1 MRNIDA
7 DALSAFVGDLRS
19 TLHKE
24 QSTFKAMTQREFE
37 IKDNMYLNFQYAIDN
52 APTVQPEYFPPCE
65 DCNKKMEEI
74 RQAYDNMK
82 AMERPKG
89 EWIIVR
95 NKKWGD
101 NVKCPF
107 CGKELAGTDLN
118 FCCKCGAKLIG
129 SEKMNGGKEE

>member
-1 MRNIDA
+1 MRTIDA

-52 APTVQPEYFPPCE
+52 ASTVEPQRTELEEHFYHRCGFLQGIEYGKE
-65 DCNKKMEEI
+65 LT
-74 RQAYDNMK
+74 
-82 AMERPKG
+82 RPQG
-89 EWIIVR
+89 EWIIVKD
-95 NKKWGD
+95 KKWGD

-129 SEKMNGGKEE
+129 SEKMNGGEEE

>member
-1 MRNIDA
+1 MRTIDA
-7 DALSAFVGDLRS
+7 DALIKAFNEAQV
-19 TLHKE
+19 
-24 QSTFKAMTQREFE
+24 EFDE
-37 IKDNMYLNFQYAIDN
+37 YYKGLGRAKVITDN

-74 RQAYDNMK
+74 RQAYDKMK

-95 NKKWGD
+95 DKKWGD

-129 SEKMNGGKEE
+129 SEKMNGGEEE